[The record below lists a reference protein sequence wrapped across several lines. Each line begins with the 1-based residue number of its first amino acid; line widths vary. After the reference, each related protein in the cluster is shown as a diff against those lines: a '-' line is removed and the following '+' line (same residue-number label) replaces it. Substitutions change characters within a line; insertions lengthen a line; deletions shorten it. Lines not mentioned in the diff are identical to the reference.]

1 MKKFETKIRNL
12 IDQEVSFSGKAEVK
26 ERLMLSVKDEGL
38 IAQFKAKFAE
48 FEVPSMA
55 KARMREKLDL
65 MVDARRSVF
74 DDLANFI
81 FEHKVLARA
90 TASVTAFAM
99 MAVIVLQPFTTINLA
114 SAYSETKVQSFEGD
128 VYLVRNGLEAK
139 INKQVTLLPGDQL
152 KTADGSKASIVFP
165 DDSIVRLGNKTEVKI
180 NHLNDDR
187 VDTQA
192 EIEIKEGKVW
202 NNLIGLNGEESF
214 FKFIVDN
221 VEGKVTEESTF
232 DIEVTEDYTRV
243 VTLQDTVSLE
253 VKAKEKVVPT
263 VLGTGEM
270 VKVKKDTAEFAYLD
284 EEALNKD
291 DNVDAEWVEQ
301 NLQED
306 EKHVEEVTQKVL
318 KERKREAGV
327 TPGNVFYPLEE
338 LQRKTKVAVT
348 KDPVKKEQVKLE
360 IANQKLLEAEVILT
374 KGKKNGDEDA
384 KDLLEEYET
393 TVTEVAKKVDELKEF
408 DIERAEKLNSDLKV
422 TVKSHKK
429 VLGKVLPDSEVFEV
443 KESVKKAELSI
454 AVNETE
460 KKKVEIKNAKN
471 TLKEADELVDK
482 GEDELARQKV
492 KEYTEAIDKVTDEID
507 ALPEEEKAGVIDNL
521 IEAKVESL
529 EKLEEVEKKV
539 VKKVEEEKKD
549 KIDLLPTEGENLER
563 EVKELKTKSI
573 EDLDKIA
580 EKAVSTGDVELQQ
593 KVEDAKNAPAEKE
606 LIEWRTGGQVII
618 DEVDVDALKQ
628 ADTGEKTIML
638 KEARYS
644 AE

>member
-1 MKKFETKIRNL
+1 MKKFEKSIRDIINN
-12 IDQEVSFSGKAEVK
+12 EVSFANKADVK
-26 ERLMLSVKDEGL
+26 ERIMLHVKNEGL
-38 IAQFKAKFAE
+38 IAQFKVKFAE
-48 FEVPSMA
+48 FEVPVMA

-74 DDLANFI
+74 DDLASFI
-81 FEHKVLARA
+81 FEHKLLTRV
-90 TASVTAFAM
+90 TASVTAFM
-99 MAVIVLQPFTTINLA
+99 MMLVIVLQPFTTINLA
-114 SAYSETKVQSFEGD
+114 SAHSETKVKSFEGD

-139 INKQVTLLPGDQL
+139 INKEVTLIAGDQL
-152 KTADGSKASIVFP
+152 KTGEGSKASIVFP
-165 DDSIVRLGNKTEVKI
+165 DDSVVRLGHKTDVKI

-202 NNLIGLNGEESF
+202 NNLIGLDGEESF
-214 FKFIVDN
+214 FKFIIDN
-221 VEGKVTEESTF
+221 VEGKVTQESTF
-232 DIEVTEDYTRV
+232 DIEVTQDYTRV

-253 VKAKEKVVPT
+253 VKAQQKVVPA

-284 EEALNKD
+284 QEALSKSNR
-291 DNVDAEWVEQ
+291 VDAEWVEQ

-306 EKHVEEVTQKVL
+306 QKHQEAVAEKVT
-318 KERKREAGV
+318 KERQKEAGV
-327 TPGNVFYPLEE
+327 TPGSFFYPLEE

-348 KDPVKKEQVKLE
+348 TNPVKKEQVKLE
-360 IANQKLLEAEVILT
+360 IANQKLLEAEVILA
-374 KGKKNGDEDA
+374 KGKKNEQDA
-384 KDLLEEYET
+384 KNLLVEYEA

-408 DIERAEKLNSDLKV
+408 DIEEAEKLNSDLKV

-429 VLGKVLPDSEVFEV
+429 VLGQVLPGSDVFEV
-443 KESVKKAELSI
+443 KESVKKAELAI
-454 AVNETE
+454 ALSETE

-471 TLKEADELVDK
+471 SLKEADILIDQ
-482 GEDELARQKV
+482 GQDELARERV
-492 KEYTEAIDKVTDEID
+492 REYTEAIDKVTDEID
-507 ALPEEEKAGVIDNL
+507 ALPEEEKVGVIDNL
-521 IEAKVESL
+521 IDAKVEGL

-549 KIDLLPTEGENLER
+549 KIDFLPTEGEALEQ
-563 EVKELKTKSI
+563 EVKDLKNKSI
-573 EDLDKIA
+573 QDLNTIV
-580 EKAVSTGDVELQQ
+580 EKAVSTGDASLQL
-593 KVEDAKNAPAEKE
+593 KAEEVKNLPIDKD

-618 DEVDVDALKQ
+618 DTVDIQALKV
-628 ADTGEKTIML
+628 ADTDQKTEML